1 MCVPDMFWTLRAP
14 RLNQNDDAVTLT
26 RWLVLDRSKVATG
39 QAVAEIE
46 TEKATAE
53 LAAGAAGVLLQ
64 AVDAGAHVQVG
75 APLAY
80 VGVDLAAAESARQ
93 ACGATL
99 SAHGSGRPVAAA
111 TAKARALAQAR
122 GIDLAR
128 VPASG
133 ATIKEADVVRVLA
146 ERGGANKSLADDARM
161 IFEGKASPRQLRMA
175 RNLREASQ
183 AGIFTTLAYTL
194 DLRGPQ
200 RLIATELEAGRT
212 ASLLG
217 VLLLALGKTLPEF
230 PRLVSVLSDDGIYR
244 YRDVDIAFAVRSPEG
259 DLSAPVLR
267 RVDRLAIG
275 DVARTC
281 ARLIKSAMRGKLAAD
296 DTGGA
301 CFTVSLIP
309 TPNVESFVALPM
321 PLQSAT
327 LAVGAERSELALSPA
342 GVVAR
347 PVATATVTYDHAMCD
362 GVYVAQFCA
371 AFNLALNPEP
381 T

>member
-1 MCVPDMFWTLRAP
+1 
-14 RLNQNDDAVTLT
+14 
-26 RWLVLDRSKVATG
+26 
-39 QAVAEIE
+39 
-46 TEKATAE
+46 
-53 LAAGAAGVLLQ
+53 
-64 AVDAGAHVQVG
+64 
-75 APLAY
+75 
-80 VGVDLAAAESARQ
+80 
-93 ACGATL
+93 
-99 SAHGSGRPVAAA
+99 
-111 TAKARALAQAR
+111 
-122 GIDLAR
+122 
-128 VPASG
+128 
-133 ATIKEADVVRVLA
+133 
-146 ERGGANKSLADDARM
+146 
-161 IFEGKASPRQLRMA
+161 MA
-175 RNLREASQ
+175 RNLRDASQ

-230 PRLVSVLSDDGIYR
+230 PRLISVLSDDDIYR

-259 DLSAPVLR
+259 DLSAPVVR
-267 RVDRLAIG
+267 RVDGLAIG
-275 DVARTC
+275 DVARAC

-309 TPNVESFVALPM
+309 TPNVESFIALPV
-321 PLQSAT
+321 PLQSAI
-327 LAVGAERSELALSPA
+327 LAVGAERSELSLSPA

-371 AFNLALNPEP
+371 ALNLALNPEP
-381 T
+381 V